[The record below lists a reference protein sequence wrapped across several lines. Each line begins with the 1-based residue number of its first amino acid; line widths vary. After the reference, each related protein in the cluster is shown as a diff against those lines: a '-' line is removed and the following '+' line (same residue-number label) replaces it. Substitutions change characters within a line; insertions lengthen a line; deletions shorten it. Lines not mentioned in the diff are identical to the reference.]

1 MRPPLLPNRPAGG
14 PVARTPWPAR
24 LARWLM
30 LAALAGLAAC
40 STVKLGYQQGDRLV
54 YLWIDRYFD
63 MQDAQADAARGAI
76 ARFFA
81 WHRREQLP
89 RIAALLERAQGEL
102 QQPVSAEQIR
112 DYQHAYQALGR
123 AAFERAKPDIADLL
137 LSVTPE
143 QIGHV
148 RQRFDAVNET
158 YRQRYLQRDGDD
170 RSRERFKRVMD
181 NARLVYGRFSSA
193 QEDAI
198 RPAIAPLVA
207 AAPARYAERLQRQ
220 QAWLVLLERVRTEHP
235 DKPTVMQWLTAYANQ
250 WEHPPGE
257 RGTRHDAYLD
267 ASVDVSVTIANLTTP
282 QQKLH
287 ARDRLQGWI
296 DDAHDLMRAGAETA
310 ADGGRPDEATT
321 GMPPLNR

>member
-1 MRPPLLPNRPAGG
+1 MRPTLLQNRPTGG
-14 PVARTPWPAR
+14 PVARRPWTAR
-24 LARWLM
+24 LARWLV
-30 LAALAGLAAC
+30 LAALVGLAAC

-54 YLWIDRYFD
+54 YWWVDRYFD
-63 MQDAQADAARGAI
+63 IQDAQADAARGAI

-89 RIAALLERAQGEL
+89 RIAELLERAKGEL
-102 QQPVSAEQIR
+102 QQPITAGQIR
-112 DYQHAYQALGR
+112 YYQSAYAELGR

-137 LSVTPE
+137 LTVTPE
-143 QIGHV
+143 QIAHV
-148 RQRFDAVNET
+148 RQRFDAVHET
-158 YRQRYLQRDGDD
+158 YRQRYLQHDGDD

-181 NARLVYGRFSSA
+181 NARLVYGSFARA

-207 AAPARYAERLQRQ
+207 AAPARYDERIQRQ
-220 QAWLVLLERVRTEHP
+220 QAWLALLERVRAEHP
-235 DKPTVMQWLTAYANQ
+235 DKPTVLQWLTAYADQ

-257 RGTRHDAYLD
+257 RGTRRDAYFD

-282 QQKLH
+282 QQKLQ

-296 DDAHDLMRAGAETA
+296 DDAHDLMRSGTETA
-310 ADGGRPDEATT
+310 ADGGRPDEATA
-321 GMPPLNR
+321 GMRPLNR